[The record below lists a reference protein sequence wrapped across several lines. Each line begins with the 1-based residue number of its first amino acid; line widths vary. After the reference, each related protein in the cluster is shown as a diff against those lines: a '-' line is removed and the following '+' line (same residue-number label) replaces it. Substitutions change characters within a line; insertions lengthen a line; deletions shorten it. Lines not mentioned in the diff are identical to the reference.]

1 VIPSSPQKKSPK
13 KPAQKK
19 PVPRAITAL
28 SLNLTSTLA
37 TVSTMAKELE
47 TTALKSPAKALNSSA
62 IVPPA
67 ALVTTHSGRIV
78 KRRGG

>member
-1 VIPSSPQKKSPK
+1 
-13 KPAQKK
+13 
-19 PVPRAITAL
+19 
-28 SLNLTSTLA
+28 
-37 TVSTMAKELE
+37 MAKELE